1 MGEADE
7 WGPLAGDRLREGQMR
22 PRDCGS
28 QVGPW
33 TEGEQVLGRATAPT
47 GRARLVERAGR
58 GSGRGVRWAGWAK
71 RPRGKGIQAYLIFLF
86 IFEFLIL
93 FLLFSSFE
101 FKTNQTTNTNLN
113 ISNICINQKQSLG
126 ST

>member
-1 MGEADE
+1 VGEADE

-58 GSGRGVRWAGWAK
+58 GSGRGARWARWAK
-71 RPRGKGIQAYLIFLF
+71 RLRGEGDSTSFA
-86 IFEFLIL
+86 
-93 FLLFSSFE
+93 FSFY
-101 FKTNQTTNTNLN
+101 F
-113 ISNICINQKQSLG
+113 
-126 ST
+126 